1 MSKPPKESRPMI
13 LSVVAAGTPEHQ
25 RWLIS
30 DQFLRYFTGSG
41 WTEQGV
47 VSGAVLYT
55 SSNDAIDQLHTILI
69 AQYHSLPKR
78 RFVAPVYLDLY
89 SPQQVSV
96 RDIQQWLVKT
106 TKLLVDSPKHGN
118 GPVAGSFGAI
128 RIEFGEIKEMS

>member
-1 MSKPPKESRPMI
+1 MSKSPKESRPMI

-30 DQFLRYFTGSG
+30 DQFLRYFTGKG

-47 VSGAVLYT
+47 VSGAALYT
-55 SSNDAIDQLHTILI
+55 SSNDAIDQLHCILI
-69 AQYHSLPKR
+69 AEYHTLPKR
-78 RFVAPVYLDLY
+78 RFTAPVYLDLY
-89 SPQQVSV
+89 SPQHVSV